1 LADRGVAGHERE
13 RVEIDVEQERLAPHP
28 RRRKGRLA
36 AGVSAPDDD
45 DIIHCV
51 HTLTCP
57 FAWKTLQFLSRFNMI
72 AMENTTQKRGS
83 VTKPLF
89 WNNTKRYYD
98 LKSYWVNR
106 FGCRVHKLPI
116 DAGFTCPNRD
126 GRVAT
131 GGCIYCDSRG
141 SALRMAGALPTVGE
155 QIRRGKAYYRQRPR
169 AEKFIA
175 YFQTFTNTYAPVE
188 KLRALYDEALAEED
202 VIGLSIGTRPDC
214 VPDETL
220 ALIRSYAERAHV
232 WLEFGI
238 QSLRERTLR
247 EINRGHDAA
256 VFLDAVRR
264 ASGGPIR
271 ICVHLIVGLPGESRT
286 EMLETAQVIAGLPID
301 GIKIHS
307 LLALQGTEL
316 GERYQRGGITLPS
329 REEYVSTLCDILEVL
344 PPEMVVQRLTAE
356 GYREIFLGPDW
367 ATNKLA
373 VLNAIDG
380 ELKRRDSWQGMR
392 YKE

>member
-1 LADRGVAGHERE
+1 
-13 RVEIDVEQERLAPHP
+13 
-28 RRRKGRLA
+28 
-36 AGVSAPDDD
+36 
-45 DIIHCV
+45 
-51 HTLTCP
+51 
-57 FAWKTLQFLSRFNMI
+57 
-72 AMENTTQKRGS
+72 
-83 VTKPLF
+83 VTKPPF

-126 GRVAT
+126 GSKAT

-141 SALRMAGALPTVGE
+141 SALRMAGPLPTVGE
-155 QIRRGKAYYRQRPR
+155 QVRKGKAFYRPG

-188 KLRALYDEALAEED
+188 RLKALYDEALAEED

-220 ALIRSYAERAHV
+220 ALIRSYGSQAHV

-238 QSLRERTLR
+238 QSLHDRTLR
-247 EINRGHDAA
+247 EINRGHDAT

-264 ASGGPIR
+264 ASGGPIL
-271 ICVHLIVGLPGESRT
+271 ICVHLIVGLPGESRA
-286 EMLETAQVIAGLPID
+286 EMLETAQVIAGLPIN

-307 LLALQGTEL
+307 LLALEGTEL
-316 GERYQRGGITLPS
+316 GERYKRGEITLPS
-329 REEYVSTLCDILEVL
+329 REEYVATLCDILEIL
-344 PPEMVVQRLTAE
+344 PPEMVMQRLTAE
-356 GYREIFLGPDW
+356 GYREIFLGPEW
-367 ATNKLA
+367 AKNKLA

-392 YKE
+392 YKEKTVIPAKAGIY